1 MKTLAY
7 LSNDDTITLMGD
19 EVDELEVLLSFDGVS
34 YEAAAGYVVEFV
46 VKRTAKTAERPHGVR
61 YALVFRPTNGEPY
74 VRFDNA
80 HAAERPGGRF
90 VKASPAYDHWH
101 RDETDP
107 GRPYAF
113 TTAAKLLDDFWTEV
127 RRIMNEKGI
136 PNDL

>member
-1 MKTLAY
+1 
-7 LSNDDTITLMGD
+7 MGD

-34 YEAAAGYVVEFV
+34 HELLPVNAVEFV
-46 VKRTAKTAERPHGVR
+46 VERTAKTAERPHGVS
-61 YALVFRPTNGEPY
+61 YALVFRPIEGEPY

-90 VKASPAYDHWH
+90 VKASPAHDHWH
-101 RDETDP
+101 RDENDP
-107 GRPYAF
+107 GRPYTF

-127 RRIMNEKGI
+127 KRIMNEKGI